1 MNSLQTTQ
9 TNLPTEPAE
18 IAQYILFTNEQVT
31 ALRQKLKLVK
41 KLKLA
46 NDVQHETERELR
58 ELQKVNLDAKVLIG
72 TLFNA
77 LPKETGGGFRGNRY
91 TGGVEPTFSKKPDTG
106 LFTKNNSDTGDSHQN
121 TGVDGF
127 KNASPKSET
136 AFKKPNDDLFENDA
150 DLIDSDPNTDD
161 QKTNYQNIDDQEI
174 KIHVISDDVK
184 PVEPKTPSR
193 PMNRKELAESLGFSH
208 TEVKRFQQ
216 LAKHPEA
223 VEQAK
228 ALAGT
233 KDPETGKVFEPT
245 ASNVISLIQAREI
258 KEDKEYTRSIDALTG
273 LSKLHGTLE
282 KLLALPEDEDLIK
295 AMVYECDKDDLIMA
309 CDSIRT
315 GLQRLQKIL
324 SVFSR
329 EVVKT

>member
-1 MNSLQTTQ
+1 MNSLKTTQ

-46 NDVQHETERELR
+46 NDVQRETERELR

-77 LPKETGGGFRGNRY
+77 LPKEAGGDRR
-91 TGGVEPTFSKKPDTG
+91 
-106 LFTKNNSDTGDSHQN
+106 SDD
-121 TGVDGF
+121 
-127 KNASPKSET
+127 
-136 AFKKPNDDLFENDA
+136 FKKANAGDFEKAQAKSDIIIKKTNAGPFDNDA
-150 DLIDSDPNTDD
+150 GSNNPDQNANGQETNDPFTVV
-161 QKTNYQNIDDQEI
+161 E
-174 KIHVISDDVK
+174 

-193 PMNRKELAESLGFSH
+193 PLNRKELAESLGFSNR
-208 TEVKRFQQ
+208 EVQRFQQ
-216 LAKHPEA
+216 LARHPEA

-282 KLLALPEDEDLIK
+282 KLLALPEDEELIK
-295 AMVYECDKDDLIMA
+295 AMTHECDNDDLIMA
-309 CDSIRT
+309 CNSIRT

>member
-46 NDVQHETERELR
+46 NDVQRETERELR

-77 LPKETGGGFRGNRY
+77 LPKEMNNNPTGRNQHNDPQDKVGQKPNAGPLTYQKPIENESSDECRQS
-91 TGGVEPTFSKKPDTG
+91 VESGASSSPEKNKPDTATFDIMESEKPG
-106 LFTKNNSDTGDSHQN
+106 AGTL
-121 TGVDGF
+121 GVVD
-127 KNASPKSET
+127 
-136 AFKKPNDDLFENDA
+136 
-150 DLIDSDPNTDD
+150 
-161 QKTNYQNIDDQEI
+161 
-174 KIHVISDDVK
+174 

-193 PMNRKELAESLGFSH
+193 PLNRKELAESLGFSH